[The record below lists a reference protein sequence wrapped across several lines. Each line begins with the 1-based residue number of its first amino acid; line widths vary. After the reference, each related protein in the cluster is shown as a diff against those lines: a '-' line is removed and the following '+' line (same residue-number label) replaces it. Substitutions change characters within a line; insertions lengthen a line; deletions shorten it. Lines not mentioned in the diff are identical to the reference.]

1 MMDGLDGSIF
11 VVIQNQQELVAFTL
25 STSSVQLHLIAL
37 MALEDCLLEGGT
49 GGKGNALDA
58 LWVVR
63 DGKVRLVS
71 TEGDE

>member
-11 VVIQNQQELVAFTL
+11 VVIQNQQELVAFSLPTG
-25 STSSVQLHLIAL
+25 SVQLHLIAL
-37 MALEDCLLEGGT
+37 LALKDCLLEGGT

-58 LWVVR
+58 LEVVR
-63 DGKVRLVS
+63 DGKVGLVS